1 MTLKDFKKSGIST
14 DATLRNLEIIG
25 EATAQLQKDIKE
37 KYHDIPWKD
46 IQDFRIVVAHRYWS
60 INRERVW
67 DIIKTKLDPL
77 KQQIQNILEKES
89 NENEEK
95 T

>member
-25 EATAQLQKDIKE
+25 EATTQLQKDIKE
-37 KYHDIPWKD
+37 KYYDIPWKD
-46 IQDFRIVVAHRYWS
+46 IQDFRIVVAHHYWS
-60 INRERVW
+60 INQERVW

-77 KQQIQNILEKES
+77 KQQIQDILKKES
-89 NENEEK
+89 DK
-95 T
+95 KRKKR